1 MNFRSLVEKIFGED
15 KELAAADYIQEIN
28 HDGEPKLNMID
39 LSKAT
44 VHMMPADDEDLV
56 AMGWSSHPEY
66 LVDGDETTLWNP
78 YMSDKSI
85 EYTLDIDMKATH
97 KVSGMRLVQSYYDE
111 ANATYRSLSP
121 SKVKVYKSVN
131 GSYYPLATFLE
142 ETILGSSTGEVNYIK
157 FAEATDIQYVR
168 IVVNTPSF
176 FKNYQVSIAEIGLY
190 K

>member
-1 MNFRSLVEKIFGED
+1 MLFRS
-15 KELAAADYIQEIN
+15 
-28 HDGEPKLNMID
+28 
-39 LSKAT
+39 
-44 VHMMPADDEDLV
+44 VHMIPADDEELV
-56 AMGWSSHPEY
+56 EMGWSSHPEF

-78 YMSDKSI
+78 YMSEKSV

-97 KVSGMRLVQSYYDE
+97 KVHGIRLVQSYYDDSK
-111 ANATYRSLSP
+111 ATYRSLSP
-121 SKVKVYKSVN
+121 SMVKVYKSVN

>member
-1 MNFRSLVEKIFGED
+1 
-15 KELAAADYIQEIN
+15 
-28 HDGEPKLNMID
+28 
-39 LSKAT
+39 
-44 VHMMPADDEDLV
+44 
-56 AMGWSSHPEY
+56 
-66 LVDGDETTLWNP
+66 
-78 YMSDKSI
+78 MSDKSI